1 MSEKLRIATRKSR
14 LALWQAE
21 HVQERLQTE
30 WQVPVELVPLSTRGD
45 EILDRSLSKVG
56 GKGLFVKELELA
68 LEQHELVK
76 VKVAAEDRE
85 TRDAW
90 IGELAEKSEAA
101 LVSRIGHTAV
111 LYRRSKDKPLV
122 ILPRG

>member
-1 MSEKLRIATRKSR
+1 MSSALSNPQKRYLRG
-14 LALWQAE
+14 LAHDLKAIIMVGAKGVTASLVAE
-21 HVQERLQTE
+21 
-30 WQVPVELVPLSTRGD
+30 
-45 EILDRSLSKVG
+45 LDS
-56 GKGLFVKELELA
+56 A

-85 TRDAW
+85 ARDAL
-90 IGELAEKSEAA
+90 IGDLAEKSQSA

-122 ILPRG
+122 ILPKG